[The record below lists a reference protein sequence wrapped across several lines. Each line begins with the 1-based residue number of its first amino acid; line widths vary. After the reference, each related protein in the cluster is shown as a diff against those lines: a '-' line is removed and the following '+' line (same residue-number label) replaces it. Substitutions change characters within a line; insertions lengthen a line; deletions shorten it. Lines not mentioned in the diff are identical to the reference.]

1 MHLTRETVERWLHD
15 YGQAWQ
21 HADPQRAA
29 ALFTDDCRY
38 FETPFAPPAVGR
50 DGVLAYWQAVP
61 DGQADIAFAWRLV
74 AVEGEVALAHWSA
87 SFTRKAGG
95 TRVHLDGMFELAFDT
110 GSGRCRT
117 LREWWHAEE
126 RPAA

>member
-50 DGVLAYWQAVP
+50 NGVLAYWQAVP
-61 DGQADIAFAWRLV
+61 DGQADIVFAWRLIAV
-74 AVEGEVALAHWSA
+74 AGEVAVAHWSA
-87 SFTRKAGG
+87 SFTRKASGA
-95 TRVHLDGMFELAFDT
+95 RVHLDGVFELSFDAA
-110 GSGRCRT
+110 SGLCRT
-117 LREWWHAEE
+117 LREWWHADE
-126 RPAA
+126 RSA